1 MNLHPILKELKF
13 KINEF
18 ALQNNFVQQSD
29 IDKIES
35 YENPFNKKEYN
46 NIHSKCMHAKV
57 FVAEDSQYSKT
68 SESRTPSH
76 TNNNIMSTTRDPTID
91 YNYFR
96 ASKTKQ

>member
-1 MNLHPILKELKF
+1 MSRDTGYHKF
-13 KINEF
+13 C
-18 ALQNNFVQQSD
+18 L
-29 IDKIES
+29 IDKD
-35 YENPFNKKEYN
+35 NHTANCADKYN